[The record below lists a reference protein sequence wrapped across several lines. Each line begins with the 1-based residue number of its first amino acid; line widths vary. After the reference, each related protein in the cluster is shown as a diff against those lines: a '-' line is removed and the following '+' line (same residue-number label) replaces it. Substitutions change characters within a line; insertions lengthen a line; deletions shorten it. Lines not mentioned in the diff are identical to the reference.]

1 MKKLSY
7 ALPFITLL
15 ILTACDSSK
24 NAAISKNA
32 QQQLDAAARDMQVS
46 LTLVSNIAVE
56 DCPVNAQPCYL
67 AEMRLG
73 LPDNMP
79 ANWRIYFSSLTP
91 IAWDG
96 SDDFDIRH
104 INGDLHEIIPLKSLK
119 SATGNYLIPFKGAA
133 GLVSQSVLFPNYI
146 LAAEGLRERVIH
158 ATQEVLHAGE
168 QVPRSLHVQD
178 FLKPEQRLRSVDD
191 QVPFADA
198 AWRYARNETLQLEQ
212 VETDENRIVPRLKES
227 VFKSEHLDLR
237 QGLDLSQIASLYP
250 VASQRLIQLGIIN
263 NHAGVPLSVVLNS
276 KLSLESNDE
285 SYQIHITEQSIQ
297 IQAASSAGVFYALM
311 SLGQLYDPLQQ
322 HLPLG
327 SVSDAPRYHF
337 RGLHVD
343 LARNFHS
350 KDFLLRLVDQMA
362 YYKLN
367 KLHLHLADDEGWRLA
382 IPGLPELTDVAS
394 KRCLDWQENLCLQPQ
409 LAAGVDSEGSNNGYL
424 SDTDY
429 IALLKYADERHV
441 EIIPALDMPGH
452 SRAAV
457 IAMQARYR
465 NLMKQEQTA
474 DAEQYW
480 LSEPADTS
488 VYSSIQHYRDNTL
501 NPCLDSTY
509 RFVSKVLQEVQTMH
523 RTAGVP
529 LRRYHIGADE
539 TAGAWRDSPACQTL
553 LSQHPEIGGTDKL
566 SAYFVERVANMVAE
580 MGVIPAAWS
589 DGLAHAKIE
598 NLPAKVQSNI
608 WDTLYSNG
616 FDRSNNM
623 VNAGWD
629 VVLSL
634 PDVLYFDFPYEADP
648 IEPGY
653 YWGSRATDSYQVF
666 QFMPD
671 NLPAHAE
678 LWPDK
683 MGKPYRSVEQ
693 ISLNPDRRVLGIQAQ
708 LWSETVRSDQQA
720 TYMLFPRLLA
730 FAERA
735 WHRPAWAE
743 PYTAGQSYDASSGHI
758 DSMQLQQMRA
768 DWQGFAHVMS
778 SKIFKQLVLDG
789 MVPRVPLPGANI
801 VAGQLSINTHFP
813 GLVLEYQQQGGE
825 WQTYQQPVSI
835 DSASLVRARIDGTQ
849 ITSRVQLISPQ

>member
-1 MKKLSY
+1 VNTLSH
-7 ALPFITLL
+7 AFLIVTLL
-15 ILTACDSSK
+15 VLAACDSPKYS
-24 NAAISKNA
+24 AASVQA
-32 QQQLDAAARDMQVS
+32 QQQLDDAARDMQVS
-46 LTLVSNIAVE
+46 LTVVSNIAVE
-56 DCPVNAQPCYL
+56 DCPAKTQPCYL

-73 LPDNMP
+73 LPANMP

-104 INGDLHEIIPLKSLK
+104 INGDLHEIVPLTSLTAK
-119 SATGNYLIPFKGAA
+119 AAGYLIPFKGAA

-146 LAAEGLRERVIH
+146 LAAEGLTARVIH
-158 ATQEVLHAGE
+158 ATQEALHAGE

-178 FLKPEQRLRSVDD
+178 FLNPEQRLRSVDD

-198 AWRYARNETLQLEQ
+198 AWRYARNESLFVKQ
-212 VETDENRIVPRLKES
+212 VDIDKNRIVPHVKDS
-227 VFKSEHLDLR
+227 TFKSEYLDLR
-237 QGLDLSQIASLYP
+237 QGLDLSQIDEVYP
-250 VASQRLIQLGIIN
+250 VASQRLMQLGIIN
-263 NHAGVPLSVVLNS
+263 NQAGVPLSVVLNS
-276 KLSLESNDE
+276 KLSHEMADE
-285 SYQIHITEQSIQ
+285 SYQILLAEQGIQ

-311 SLGQLYDPLQQ
+311 TVGQMYDPLQQ

-327 SVSDAPRYHF
+327 AVNDAPRYHF

-350 KDFLLRLVDQMA
+350 QDFLFRLVDQMA

-382 IPGLPELTDVAS
+382 IPGLPELTDLAS

-409 LAAGVDSEGSNNGYL
+409 LAAGVDSDGPNNGYL

-429 IALLKYADERHV
+429 IALLKYADARHI

-457 IAMQARYR
+457 IAMQKRYLS
-465 NLMKQEQTA
+465 LMKQEQRA
-474 DAEQYW
+474 AAEQYW

-539 TAGAWRDSPACQTL
+539 TAGAWRGSPACQSL
-553 LSQHPEIGGTDKL
+553 LSQHPEIGGTAKL
-566 SAYFVERVANMVAE
+566 SAYFIEKVANMVAE

-589 DGLAHAKIE
+589 DGLAHASLD
-598 NLPAKVQSNI
+598 NLPAKVQSNV

-616 FDRSNNM
+616 FDRSNSM
-623 VNAGWD
+623 VNAGWG

-653 YWGSRATDSYQVF
+653 YWGSRATDSFQVF

-683 MGKPYRSVEQ
+683 MGKPYRSTEQ

-720 TYMLFPRLLA
+720 AYMLFPRLVA

-743 PYTAGQSYDASSGHI
+743 PYKVGQSYDANTGHI
-758 DSMQLQQMRA
+758 DTMQLQHLRA
-768 DWQGFAHVMS
+768 DWQSFAQVMS
-778 SKIFKQLVLDG
+778 GKILKQLVLDG
-789 MVPRVPLPGANI
+789 MEPRVPMPGARI
-801 VAGQLSINTHFP
+801 DAGRLSMNTHFA

-825 WQTYQQPVSI
+825 WQTYQQPVAI
-835 DSASLVRARIDGTQ
+835 ESASLVRARIAGTQ
-849 ITSRVQLISPQ
+849 VASRVQRISPQ